1 MYNVT
6 LRRVTGSITYAEC
19 VFVAV
24 GIMDVMRMRHIIICG
39 LPGSTVFSKL
49 FHKQHDFRKKGY

>member
-6 LRRVTGSITYAEC
+6 LRRATRNVTYAEC

-24 GIMDVMRMRHIIICG
+24 GILDVMRMRHIIICG
-39 LPGSTVFSKL
+39 LPGSTVFFYILS
-49 FHKQHDFRKKGY
+49 